1 MESCLALKTKRGGMR
16 MDQLAIIEYLR
27 TWLQQRLGHRLTIKS
42 DHVGAHR
49 EELALYRGPK
59 LRGGGRRNR
68 LSQVD
73 LIGLNEHPKLVEII
87 VEVDP
92 DSTPKKLLGDFTP
105 IALADNHT
113 PSNRLDGYK
122 LENVAFFFLTILSD
136 RSSSSKTMQ
145 YRLIEPAVRELF
157 AIPSKKLKHFHL
169 CYGQSAEEA
178 ITDFQTAIE
187 MIYFPSTGN
196 QS

>member
-1 MESCLALKTKRGGMR
+1 

-42 DHVGAHR
+42 DHVGTNR

-59 LRGGGRRNR
+59 LRGEGRRNR
-68 LSQVD
+68 LAQVD
-73 LIGLNEHPKLVEII
+73 LIGLNEDPRLVEII

-92 DSTPKKLLGDFTP
+92 DSTPKKLLANFTP
-105 IALADNHT
+105 VALADNHT
-113 PSNRLDGYK
+113 PSNRLDSYK
-122 LENVAFFFLTILSD
+122 LEDVAFFFVTVLSD
-136 RSSSSKTMQ
+136 RPSSSKTMQ

-157 AIPSKKLKHFHL
+157 AIPSKKLKHFRL
-169 CYGQSAEEA
+169 CYGQNAEQA

-187 MIYFPSTGN
+187 MIYFPPT
-196 QS
+196 